1 MIQHNYPS
9 ATTPGG
15 SELTRK
21 ASEKADKTAVFVSPS
36 GKAAKSLYPA
46 AEVGTWNSVPYP
58 GICSNRD
65 LISEFKIAVN
75 TARPVISL
83 YFCLW
88 IRRKG
93 GGHTDTP
100 P

>member
-1 MIQHNYPS
+1 MTYEETNEEEGSIDDPTQLPVSYCTS
-9 ATTPGG
+9 GG

-21 ASEKADKTAVFVSPS
+21 ASEKADRTAVFVSPS
-36 GKAAKSLYPA
+36 GRAAKSLYPA

-75 TARPVISL
+75 TARPIISS
-83 YFCLW
+83 YFCL
-88 IRRKG
+88 
-93 GGHTDTP
+93 
-100 P
+100 